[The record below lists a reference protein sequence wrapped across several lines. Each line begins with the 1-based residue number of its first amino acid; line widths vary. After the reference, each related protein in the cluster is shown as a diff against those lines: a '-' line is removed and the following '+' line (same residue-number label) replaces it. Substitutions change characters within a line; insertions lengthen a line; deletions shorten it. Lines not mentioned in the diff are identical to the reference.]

1 MQVTSEGGAIAVL
14 VILTLVALGIFMG
27 LVKLIIWAYYEIWP
41 PKDKSIDE
49 MTRDEKI
56 DRIKYLLDVLIGAV
70 FMLAGIFFGINVIGI
85 EILAIHDIYGM
96 LLCGLIGALPGF
108 ALILCGVWPLIT
120 NRKQTPNKENPLQ
133 EDNWWDRL

>member
-1 MQVTSEGGAIAVL
+1 
-14 VILTLVALGIFMG
+14 
-27 LVKLIIWAYYEIWP
+27 
-41 PKDKSIDE
+41 
-49 MTRDEKI
+49 
-56 DRIKYLLDVLIGAV
+56 
-70 FMLAGIFFGINVIGI
+70 MLAGIFFGINVIGI